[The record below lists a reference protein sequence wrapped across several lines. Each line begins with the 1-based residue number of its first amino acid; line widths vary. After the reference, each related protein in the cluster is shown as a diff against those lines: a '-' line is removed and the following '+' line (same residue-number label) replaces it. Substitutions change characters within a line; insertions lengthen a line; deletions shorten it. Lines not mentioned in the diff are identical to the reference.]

1 MAEEE
6 MPKIQ
11 LQEGEALYIQEH
23 LVKEWNYYPPVI
35 SEETDGRRGHYLLTI
50 SHKKRSYLYN
60 TICIDKLHD
69 DSLCSPSGHGSVCRY
84 MLWIPSTQNGT
95 FAQRIKEHL
104 KNADALYEMYEKFCQ
119 NKSAG
124 PLSDKYLSHAAAQAY
139 QTLYS
144 LDNDISYLEHMIHH
158 YFPDIRLNYYWNPEE
173 PIEKVVNDLANP
185 LLLKNLE
192 TLLAL
197 FKKAPI
203 SKEEALQLYK
213 ECKDALKKLHNILIK
228 SSNRY

>member
-6 MPKIQ
+6 MQKIQ

-23 LVKEWNYYPPVI
+23 LVKEWNYDPPVI
-35 SEETDGRRGHYLLTI
+35 SEEADGRRGHYLLTI

-60 TICIDKLHD
+60 TIYIDKLHD
-69 DSLCSPSGHGSVCRY
+69 DSLRSPSGHGSVCRY

-95 FAQRIKEHL
+95 FAQSIKEHL
-104 KNADALYEMYEKFCQ
+104 KNANALYEKFCQ
-119 NKSAG
+119 KKSAG
-124 PLSDKYLSHAAAQAY
+124 PLSDKYLPHAAGQAY
-139 QTLYS
+139 QTLNS

-158 YFPDIRLNYYWNPEE
+158 YFPAIRLNYYWNPEE

-185 LLLKNLE
+185 VLLKNLE

-203 SKEEALQLYK
+203 SKVEALHLHKEYK
-213 ECKDALKKLHNILIK
+213 DDLKKLHNILITNI
-228 SSNRY
+228 NRY

>member
-6 MPKIQ
+6 MPKIR
-11 LQEGEALYIQEH
+11 LKEGEALYIQEH
-23 LVKEWNYYPPVI
+23 LVEKWNYEPPVI
-35 SEETDGRRGHYLLTI
+35 SEGADGRRGHYLLTI

-60 TICIDKLHD
+60 TIYIDKLYD
-69 DSLCSPSGHGSVCRY
+69 DSLRSPSGHGSVCRY

-95 FAQRIKEHL
+95 SAQSIKEHL
-104 KNADALYEMYEKFCQ
+104 KNADVLYEKFCQ
-119 NKSAG
+119 EKSAG
-124 PLSDKYLSHAAAQAY
+124 PLSDKYLSHAVNQAY
-139 QTLYS
+139 QTLNS

-158 YFPDIRLNYYWNPEE
+158 YFPASRLNDYWNPEE

-185 LLLKNLE
+185 VLLKNLE

-203 SKEEALQLYK
+203 SRVEALHLYK
-213 ECKDALKKLHNILIK
+213 ECKDTLKKLNNILITN
-228 SSNRY
+228 SNRY